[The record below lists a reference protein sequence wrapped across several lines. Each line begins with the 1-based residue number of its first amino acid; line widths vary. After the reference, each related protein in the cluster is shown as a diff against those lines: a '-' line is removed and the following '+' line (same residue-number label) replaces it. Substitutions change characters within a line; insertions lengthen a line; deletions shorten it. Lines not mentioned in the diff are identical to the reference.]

1 MIKLSFHAQT
11 IDPVENGGPAWI
23 GAKDEGIHVA
33 EAFPPAWT
41 ISSPSVVRL
50 PTGCGTAKVEISLA
64 PIRAA

>member
-33 EAFPPAWT
+33 EAFPPRVDYLFT
-41 ISSPSVVRL
+41 HGS
-50 PTGCGTAKVEISLA
+50 
-64 PIRAA
+64 